1 MANTLA
7 TPDWTVFEV
16 ARYFV
21 NSLRGVGQFNR
32 TYSNEYVQAGAKVG
46 DTVKIRL
53 PQQFTT
59 TAGEALTEQNLYD
72 ETVNLVLNR
81 RRHVGFGYSSQEM
94 TTDIDALRARYVQPA
109 AETLASTYD
118 RLALADVYK
127 DVFNKVGTP
136 GTTANDPLTY
146 LQAVVKIIDSAGPDE
161 NLCAVLAPLDMA
173 TIAEANNT
181 LFHPVRQLTENYTR
195 GQMAADQLG
204 IAKWFQDQNIPRH
217 TTGACT
223 GASTPL
229 VNGAG
234 QTGSSIVSDGWG
246 AGVCSLKEGDV
257 IAIAGV
263 YKVNPLSKESTGQ
276 LMQFTLTSDISDTAG
291 AITLPISPSIVT
303 TGARQNVSAGPADD
317 AVITFWSMTA
327 GGTQAATVSSQN
339 LIFHPDAFA
348 NANADLVMPNGGAKA
363 SRVSSKMLNI
373 SLRYV
378 EQFDITDD
386 KNRNRL
392 DFLMGSVAVQ
402 PRLACR
408 VVG

>member
-7 TPDWTVFEV
+7 TPDWTTFEV
-16 ARYFV
+16 ARYFA

-32 TYSNEYVQAGAKVG
+32 TYSDEFVQAGAKVG

-59 TAGEALTEQNLYD
+59 SSGEGLEEQNLLD

-81 RRHVGFGYSSQEM
+81 RRHIGFGYSSAEA
-94 TTDIDALRARYVQPA
+94 TTDIQEIRTRYVQPA

-127 DVFNKVGTP
+127 DVYTKVGVP
-136 GTTANDPLTY
+136 GTTPNDPLTY
-146 LQAVVKIIDSAGPDE
+146 LQGVARMLDLACPDE
-161 NLCAVLAPLDMA
+161 GLCAILAPLSNA
-173 TIAEANNT
+173 TLSDAVNA
-181 LFHPVRQLTENYTR
+181 LFHPARQIAATYEK
-195 GQMAADQLG
+195 GQFAADQLG
-204 IAKWFQDQNIPRH
+204 IAKWFNDQNIPRH

-246 AGVCSLKEGDV
+246 SGVCSLKEGD
-257 IAIAGV
+257 IITFAGV
-263 YKVNPLSKESTGQ
+263 YAVNPLSKESTGQ
-276 LMQFTLTSDISDTAG
+276 LAQFTLTADISDTAG
-291 AITLPISPSIVT
+291 AITLPIAPAIVT
-303 TGARQNVSAGPADD
+303 SGAKQNVSAGPANN

-327 GGTQAATVSSQN
+327 GGTQAATVTPQN
-339 LIFHPDAFA
+339 LIFHRDAFA
-348 NANADLVMPNGGAKA
+348 NANADLAMPRGGATA

-378 EQFDITDD
+378 EQFDIKDD
-386 KNRNRL
+386 QNRSRL

-408 VVG
+408 VAA

>member
-7 TPDWTVFEV
+7 TPDWVTYEV

-32 TYSNEYVQAGAKVG
+32 TYSDEYVQAGAKVG

-72 ETVNLVLNR
+72 ETVSLILNR
-81 RRHVGFGYSSQEM
+81 RRHVGFGYSSQEG
-94 TTDIDALRARYVQPA
+94 TTDIDELRSRYVQPA

-127 DVFNKVGTP
+127 EVFNKVGTP

-146 LQAVVKIIDSAGPDE
+146 LQAVVKILDSAGPDE
-161 NLCAVLAPLDMA
+161 GLCAVLAPLDMA

-181 LFHPVRQLTENYTR
+181 LFHPSKQISENYVR

-204 IAKWFQDQNIPRH
+204 ISKWFMDQNIPRH
-217 TTGACT
+217 TTGAAT

-234 QTGSSIVSDGWG
+234 QTGSSIVTDGWG
-246 AGVCSLKEGDV
+246 AGTASLVEGDV
-257 IAIAGV
+257 VSIAGV

-276 LMQFTLTSDISDTAG
+276 LMQFTLTADASDAAG
-291 AITLPISPSIVT
+291 DLTLPISPSIIT
-303 TGARQNVSAGPADD
+303 TGSRQNVSAAPANN
-317 AVITFWSMTA
+317 AVVTYWSMAA
-327 GGTQAATVSSQN
+327 GGTQAATVSNQN
-339 LIFHPDAFA
+339 LVFHSDAFA
-348 NANADLVMPNGGAKA
+348 NANADLVAPNGGAKF
-363 SRVSSKMLNI
+363 SRVSSKMLNV

-378 EQFDITDD
+378 EQFNITDD
-386 KNRNRL
+386 RNRNRL

-402 PRLACR
+402 PRMATR